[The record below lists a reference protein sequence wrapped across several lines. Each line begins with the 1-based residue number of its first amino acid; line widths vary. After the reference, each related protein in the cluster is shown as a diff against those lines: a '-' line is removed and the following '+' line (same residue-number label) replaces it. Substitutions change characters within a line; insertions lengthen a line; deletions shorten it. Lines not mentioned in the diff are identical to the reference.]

1 MFQKLFLAIT
11 ITLSLYL
18 FWGGRLNTNSPSA
31 TKALL
36 ANMPTI
42 SDLRQQ

>member
-1 MFQKLFLAIT
+1 MLQKLFLAIT

-18 FWGGRLNTNSPSA
+18 FLGVRLSTNSPAA
-31 TKALL
+31 TKSLL
-36 ANMPTI
+36 ASMSTI